1 MSIKRLSWA
10 QFEVAN
16 PDKEVAFED
25 LCRSLF
31 NKMYFD
37 AEMCIVSDSPVPGC
51 VDITGAGLDF
61 SGSEF
66 AVGDIVVA
74 SKDVTVQ

>member
-25 LCRSLF
+25 LYPIQKR
-31 NKMYFD
+31 KQM
-37 AEMCIVSDSPVPGC
+37 
-51 VDITGAGLDF
+51 
-61 SGSEF
+61 
-66 AVGDIVVA
+66 
-74 SKDVTVQ
+74 KHR

>member
-16 PDKEVAFED
+16 SDKEVAFED

-37 AEMCIVSDSPVPGC
+37 GKANFHSNTNNPGIEIEPC
-51 VDITGAGLDF
+51 L
-61 SGSEF
+61 SGQFLSIF
-66 AVGDIVVA
+66 LIRHH
-74 SKDVTVQ
+74 